1 MTKDTEFEI
10 LLRLA
15 AAKSI
20 EKDMKLFDELEV
32 PEEPVSNSAKKRFYR
47 ALRKETLRDSVA
59 LIAIKR
65 IAIACMAV
73 ITIGFGVC
81 MSIQPVRAAF
91 WNAIVTW
98 YEDYVAV
105 LFEPEEEMPTTI
117 EEQITPVVPDGWMC
131 EVIKSNDINYSCI
144 LLGPS
149 GEQVIYNQKIYS
161 DEEVW
166 FDEKDCKVERIK
178 LNHGE
183 DAIVFYYDDGRV
195 SISWVNKYQFELIGY
210 NISVSI
216 LETIV
221 EGIRS

>member
-1 MTKDTEFEI
+1 MNKGTEFEI

-81 MSIQPVRAAF
+81 MTIQPVRAAF

-117 EEQITPVVPDGWMC
+117 EEQITPVVPDGWIC

-149 GEQVIYNQKIYS
+149 GEQVFYS
-161 DEEVW
+161 QNVYSGEDEW
-166 FDEKDCKVERIK
+166 FDDNNCAIENIILDNGIEVVI
-178 LNHGE
+178 LN
-183 DAIVFYYDDGRV
+183 YDDG
-195 SISWVNKYQFELIGY
+195 SISVTFRSGYVFEVLGY
-210 NISVSI
+210 DTSRDTL
-216 LETIV
+216 LEIV
-221 EGIRS
+221 KGIN

>member
-1 MTKDTEFEI
+1 MTKGTEFEI

-15 AAKSI
+15 AAKSL
-20 EKDMKLFDELEV
+20 EKEMELFDELEV
-32 PEEPVSNSAKKRFYR
+32 PEEPVSNRAKKRFYR

-117 EEQITPVVPDGWMC
+117 EEQITPVVPDGWVLELSYANERDVMYN
-131 EVIKSNDINYSCI
+131 II
-144 LLGPS
+144 GGS
-149 GEQVIYNQKIYS
+149 GEVVIYQQMVYS
-161 DEEVW
+161 NIENW
-166 FDEKDCKVERIK
+166 FDDENCVLENITLDNGCEAV
-178 LNHGE
+178 LLVY
-183 DAIVFYYDDGRV
+183 ADD
-195 SISWVNKYQFELIGY
+195 SYTISWNNRYVFTLIGY
-210 NISVSI
+210 NISRNVIIDLANSI
-216 LETIV
+216 DP
-221 EGIRS
+221 

>member
-1 MTKDTEFEI
+1 MNKGTEFEI

-20 EKDMKLFDELEV
+20 EKDMKFFDELEV
-32 PEEPVSNSAKKRFYR
+32 PEEPVSDRARRRFYR
-47 ALRKETLRDSVA
+47 ALRKETLKDSVA
-59 LIAIKR
+59 LTAFKR
-65 IAIACMAV
+65 VAVACMAV

-117 EEQITPVVPDGWMC
+117 EEQITPVVPDGWIC

-144 LLGPS
+144 LLGPN
-149 GEQVIYNQKIYS
+149 GEQVIYSQSVYS
-161 DEEVW
+161 DEEEW
-166 FDEKDCKVERIK
+166 FDDNSIIENIILDNGI
-178 LNHGE
+178 N
-183 DAIVFYYDDGRV
+183 AILLTLDDG
-195 SISWVNKYQFELIGY
+195 SISVTFKSKYVFEVLGYDISRDALMRIVN
-210 NISVSI
+210 
-216 LETIV
+216 
-221 EGIRS
+221 GIN